1 MNITFLGTGTS
12 QGVPVIA
19 CDCDVCRD
27 GSEKDHRL
35 RSSILVEA
43 KGQVVVVDAGPDFRQ
58 QLLREKVEHLD
69 ALLIT
74 HRHKDH
80 IAGMDDVR
88 SFNWFSGKPMP
99 VYATRKDQAQIKQ
112 EFSYAFSGTQYP
124 GVPRFDLH
132 TIGDKPFMI
141 GDLAV
146 IPLEVLHLKME
157 ILGFRFGD
165 FAYITDTN
173 YIPGNILSQLLD
185 CKVIV
190 VSALRHEKHI
200 SHYTLNQAIDVLEF
214 LRPEQAYLTHLS
226 HLMGFHADVEKKLP
240 GFIKIA
246 YDGLKI
252 NLPD

>member
-1 MNITFLGTGTS
+1 MKITFLGTGTS
-12 QGVPVIA
+12 QGVPVVA
-19 CDCDVCRD
+19 CNCDVCQN

-43 KGQVVVVDAGPDFRQ
+43 KGQVIVVDAGPDFRQ
-58 QLLREKVEHLD
+58 QLLREKVTKLD
-69 ALLIT
+69 AILIT

-88 SFNWFSGKPMP
+88 SFNWFSGNPMP
-99 VYATRKDQAQIKQ
+99 VYATKKDLDRIKE
-112 EFSYAFSGTQYP
+112 EFSYAFSETHYP
-124 GVPRFDLH
+124 GVPRFELH
-132 TIGDKPFMI
+132 TVGNLPFKV
-141 GDLAV
+141 GKQKV

-173 YIPGNILSQLLD
+173 YIPGAVLQQLLD
-185 CKVIV
+185 CKIIV

-200 SHYTLNQAIDVLEF
+200 SHYTLNQAIEVLEF
-214 LRPEQAYLTHLS
+214 LRPERAYLTHLS
-226 HLMGFHADVEKKLP
+226 HLMGLHADVEKNLP
-240 GFIKIA
+240 DFIQIA